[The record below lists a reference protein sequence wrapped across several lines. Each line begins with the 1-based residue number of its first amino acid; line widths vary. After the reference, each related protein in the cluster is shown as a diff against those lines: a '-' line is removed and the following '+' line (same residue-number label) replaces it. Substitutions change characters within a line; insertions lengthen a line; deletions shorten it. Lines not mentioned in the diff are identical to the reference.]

1 MGPTTSRLKMSS
13 KDNFTCIRLHI
24 YFCSVGRP
32 SFFIWCSAQ
41 SAVLHNVQATEYVS
55 TQCVGVIF
63 SKLDCPRSRLC
74 VLLAD
79 KGMPEVL
86 AHVNV
91 EFTSCSTSV
100 ESRII
105 AREAISGR
113 RHFGA
118 VAKPVG
124 LRDASQLPEEQ
135 GILLW
140 GCTIG
145 CSLQPLW
152 LPKSVQR
159 LKLDS
164 SMLYSGGILD
174 LTGITSLSSLCE
186 LDIRG
191 AIKNSAALDDCL
203 CLTS

>member
-1 MGPTTSRLKMSS
+1 MFP
-13 KDNFTCIRLHI
+13 
-24 YFCSVGRP
+24 P
-32 SFFIWCSAQ
+32 
-41 SAVLHNVQATEYVS
+41 NVW
-55 TQCVGVIF
+55 GVVF

-118 VAKPVG
+118 VANLVG

-152 LPKSVQR
+152 LLKSVQR

-191 AIKNSAALDDCL
+191 AIMKGAALDDCL
-203 CLTS
+203 CLTSLTLHHVMLVSQVPMPESLQTLSLSDCCVAAAFFI